1 MKSTRKFA
9 VVSILVAV
17 MFMFAVPSFAGHH
30 NTEVDNNITSGNAS
44 ADASVN
50 DVNAV
55 AGNNLTINYP
65 AQKDV
70 TTTRIDAKGYR
81 GFAESANIPIP
92 GTPGYFGTAIP
103 GSSFQ
108 SIKTGLMYKDV
119 FSVDELEKMAKDATI
134 SGKWGSKVIITPL
147 VDEVANEDKADFVKV
162 LLTKPGETLEVTL
175 LGYITVRATSKDTVS
190 MEVLAEAALA
200 ARDLG
205 ADVIHVTAEGANRQ
219 LKAFGWGVGLS
230 YTRASISD
238 SETSGGISGGG
249 TGISGGSSG
258 YVDLPWFQI
267 FALKV
272 K

>member
-1 MKSTRKFA
+1 MKKFVMLFVA
-9 VVSILVAV
+9 VVVVVGFTYTNVL
-17 MFMFAVPSFAGHH
+17 
-30 NTEVDNNITSGNAS
+30 
-44 ADASVN
+44 
-50 DVNAV
+50 
-55 AGNNLTINYP
+55 AGNNADANANSGSVVIIEEGAIQFQGNEIPKSTSNRST
-65 AQKDV
+65 V
-70 TTTRIDAKGYR
+70 DAKGYR
-81 GFAESANIPIP
+81 GFVESANMPIP

-108 SIKTGLMYKDV
+108 SIKTGLIYKDV
-119 FSVDELEKMAKDATI
+119 FTVDELEKMSKDNTI
-134 SGKWGSKVIITPL
+134 NGSLGSKVIVTPL
-147 VDEVANEDKADFVKV
+147 VDEVADEDKAEFMKV
-162 LLTKPGETLEVTL
+162 VLKKPGEDLEVTL

-219 LKAFGWGVGLS
+219 LKAFGWGIGLS

>member
-1 MKSTRKFA
+1 MKKFA
-9 VVSILVAV
+9 ILGVVVLSLLL
-17 MFMFAVPSFAGHH
+17 FTGNSFAFLD
-30 NTEVDNNITSGNAS
+30 DNGVNDSPSAT

-50 DVNAV
+50 DVNAI
-55 AGNNLTINYP
+55 AGNDLTINYP
-65 AQKDV
+65 AQKDL
-70 TTTRIDAKGYR
+70 TRTQIDAKGYR
-81 GFAESANIPIP
+81 GFVESANIPIP

-108 SIKTGLMYKDV
+108 SIKTLMIYKDV
-119 FSVDELEKMAKDATI
+119 FTVGELEKLSKDNTI
-134 SGKWGSKVIITPL
+134 NGKFGSKVIVTPL
-147 VDEVANEDKADFVKV
+147 VDEVAEDAKAEFVKV
-162 LLTKPGETLEVTL
+162 ILKKPGEDLEVTL

-219 LKAFGWGVGLS
+219 LKAFGWGIGLS